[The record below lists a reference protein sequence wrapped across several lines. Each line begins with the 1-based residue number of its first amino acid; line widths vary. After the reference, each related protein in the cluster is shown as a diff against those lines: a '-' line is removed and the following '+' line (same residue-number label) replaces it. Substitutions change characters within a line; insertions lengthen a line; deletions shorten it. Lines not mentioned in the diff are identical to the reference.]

1 MSDWHTETDELV
13 GLALGELGS
22 AEAEQVTTHLG
33 GCAAC
38 RDEYAEISDGVE
50 QALVA
55 TPAIAP
61 PAGFSGRVLAAM
73 TAERPG
79 AAQVVPL
86 AGRIGRRT
94 VFLAAAASLVVGVGG
109 TLGATS
115 WLNRPRTKSPV
126 VPTAAV
132 LLTAKGDAVGS
143 AGLATLNGTAY
154 LLINITSGRPG
165 ASYECI
171 LVGPDGRR
179 TSGGSWTLTDEY
191 GTGQASGSWLV
202 PITGDQ
208 PASVQLVTA
217 SGNVWSQCTL

>member
-1 MSDWHTETDELV
+1 MTDWHPETDELV
-13 GLALGELGS
+13 ALALGDLGS
-22 AEAEQVTTHLG
+22 VEAEHVTAHLG
-33 GCAAC
+33 GCPTC

-50 QALVA
+50 QALAA

-61 PAGFSGRVLAAM
+61 PAGFSGRVLAAIA
-73 TAERPG
+73 TEQPAE
-79 AAQVVPL
+79 VVPPG
-86 AGRIGRRT
+86 GRVGRRT

-109 TLGATS
+109 TLGATA
-115 WLNRPRTKSPV
+115 WLNRPRAKAPGA
-126 VPTAAV
+126 PTAAV

-143 AGLATLNGTAY
+143 AGLATLNGSTY
-154 LLINITSGRPG
+154 LAINITSGRPG

-179 TSGGSWTLTDEY
+179 TSGGSWTLADQY

-202 PITGDQ
+202 PISGAQ

-217 SGNVWSQCTL
+217 SGTVWSQCTL